1 MTTILFLKS
10 LFLGAGA
17 GSLYGLSLLSY
28 RNLVLKTSSNFLPS
42 RKFFLFFV
50 SAFLRFGLLALLCL
64 YILRTPSLNII
75 LVLASFFGG
84 FWLVVLQKKVRSH
97 EH

>member
-1 MTTILFLKS
+1 MTTVLFLKS

-17 GSLYGLSLLSY
+17 GVLYGLSLLGY
-28 RNLVLKTSSNFLPS
+28 RNLVFKTASNFLPS

-50 SAFLRFGLLALLCL
+50 SAFLRLGLLALLCL
-64 YILRTPSLNII
+64 YVLRTPSLNII
-75 LVLASFFGG
+75 LVLTSFFGG
-84 FWLVVLQKKVRSH
+84 FWLAVLRKKVRSH